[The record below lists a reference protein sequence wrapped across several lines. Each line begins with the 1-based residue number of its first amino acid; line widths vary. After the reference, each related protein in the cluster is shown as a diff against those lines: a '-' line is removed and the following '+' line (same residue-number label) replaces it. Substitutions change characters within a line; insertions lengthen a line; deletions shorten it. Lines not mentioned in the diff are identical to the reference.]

1 MRKSAYDSLQLGK
14 QSFYNLMTETATE
27 IYCRLN
33 NVQEIQSEMD
43 ATNKNRCFRMETDS
57 AGGVCVCVLSGFLFI
72 EDNVSGSC
80 FFARFPPQ

>member
-43 ATNKNRCFRMETDS
+43 ATNDHRCFRMQTKS
-57 AGGVCVCVLSGFLFI
+57 TGVGYLWKCGV
-72 EDNVSGSC
+72 
-80 FFARFPPQ
+80 